1 MKTFLRYYVLLL
13 LSGAGITAGAQT
25 SSQNYIV
32 TTVPFQAVSNP
43 LSLND
48 STTSANAN
56 TTIQYF
62 DGLGRLSQ
70 TVQKDITPGS
80 TDLVSGIEYDAFGR
94 ESNKWLPGA
103 TSVGNNGAYVSS
115 YSSLASSTNG
125 GDANPYSLTVYE
137 ASPLNRVIGE
147 YGPGSAWSNNG
158 KTTAYLTN
166 GGDVK
171 LFVASSTTLTCSGTY
186 APGTLYG
193 VQTTDEDGHTV
204 VEYTDLQ
211 GRKVL
216 TRVAGNTDTYYV
228 YDDLSNLRYVL
239 PPLACDAMSNNNTG
253 FSETTGSTLD
263 LYGYIYHYDGRNR
276 CVQKKLPGCDW
287 INMVYDLSDRMILSQ
302 DGNQR
307 LKNQWTVNK
316 YDLFGRLLYSG
327 VITSSNSL
335 SLMQSTYSGSV
346 ITESYTGSG
355 PECGYTSA
363 NLTPAKLLTVN
374 FYDTYAHL
382 KLLDAAT
389 NGQLA
394 PVNLSGYTLPDTLH
408 VKTLLTGTRIY
419 HLNDPTKYETTA
431 IYYDKYGHTVQTRA
445 TNHLGGYDITCSLVD
460 FTGKPTNTYITHSIN
475 GTTVSLT
482 EAYAYTY
489 DKAQRLT
496 VTKYGVN
503 VTTPTLILSAN
514 TYDPLG
520 RVLTKTIGGTLDA
533 TTYAY
538 NVRSWL
544 TGISGSR
551 FTESLYY
558 NTNTANLS
566 SFAACYNGNI
576 AAMQWSIPA
585 ESLGYNRAYTFGYD
599 DLNRLATCNY
609 TGGTTGAYNVWMAY
623 DKMGNITTLNRANIN
638 TLSLTYTG
646 NQMTKVTDALS
657 VTQPYGSEAFQDLA
671 KGTTTQYSYDKNGSM
686 SYDGNSGISTIR
698 YNVLNLPDT
707 IQFTAGHQ
715 NYYTYD
721 ASGKKLEVQ
730 NITSRN
736 ILNLPQDTIT
746 RLVSST
752 KLTTDYCGDAIY
764 QNDTLKEVLTPE
776 GYWQNGLYYYYLK
789 DHQGSTREVLR
800 QDNTVMEYSDYY
812 PDGMRFE
819 SSTSNSGALPYR
831 YNGKELEAMN
841 GLNEYDYGARRR
853 ETGIP
858 VWTTVDPLAEKHPEI
873 SPYVYCG
880 DNPMNRI
887 DPDGRGVNDNNL
899 LNEVTVTAPAP
910 QNNGD
915 DDNSFAT
922 WYQGLRR
929 QANSNPQNTNKP
941 SQPVFNSISPRPITL
956 NLPNV
961 DPKTNILKEISLA
974 INAVGLSN
982 DGIKI
987 FTTNNAGKEII
998 YVTMKGTEAAVQ
1010 SAKVLSVLKGI
1021 GTSTIVLGVLV
1032 DGYMSAT
1039 GAQSWTKTGLNT
1051 GVAIVAGVIG
1061 GGPGLLIGATYYIV
1075 DNTIGWDKIFN
1086 AGANPEWESWREIH
1100 GNGGR

>member
-1 MKTFLRYYVLLL
+1 
-13 LSGAGITAGAQT
+13 
-25 SSQNYIV
+25 
-32 TTVPFQAVSNP
+32 
-43 LSLND
+43 
-48 STTSANAN
+48 
-56 TTIQYF
+56 
-62 DGLGRLSQ
+62 
-70 TVQKDITPGS
+70 
-80 TDLVSGIEYDAFGR
+80 
-94 ESNKWLPGA
+94 
-103 TSVGNNGAYVSS
+103 
-115 YSSLASSTNG
+115 
-125 GDANPYSLTVYE
+125 
-137 ASPLNRVIGE
+137 
-147 YGPGSAWSNNG
+147 
-158 KTTAYLTN
+158 
-166 GGDVK
+166 
-171 LFVASSTTLTCSGTY
+171 
-186 APGTLYG
+186 
-193 VQTTDEDGHTV
+193 V
-204 VEYTDLQ
+204 V
-211 GRKVL
+211 
-216 TRVAGNTDTYYV
+216 
-228 YDDLSNLRYVL
+228 
-239 PPLACDAMSNNNTG
+239 
-253 FSETTGSTLD
+253 
-263 LYGYIYHYDGRNR
+263 
-276 CVQKKLPGCDW
+276 
-287 INMVYDLSDRMILSQ
+287 
-302 DGNQR
+302 
-307 LKNQWTVNK
+307 
-316 YDLFGRLLYSG
+316 
-327 VITSSNSL
+327 
-335 SLMQSTYSGSV
+335 
-346 ITESYTGSG
+346 
-355 PECGYTSA
+355 
-363 NLTPAKLLTVN
+363 
-374 FYDTYAHL
+374 
-382 KLLDAAT
+382 
-389 NGQLA
+389 
-394 PVNLSGYTLPDTLH
+394 
-408 VKTLLTGTRIY
+408 
-419 HLNDPTKYETTA
+419 
-431 IYYDKYGHTVQTRA
+431 
-445 TNHLGGYDITCSLVD
+445 
-460 FTGKPTNTYITHSIN
+460 
-475 GTTVSLT
+475 
-482 EAYAYTY
+482 
-489 DKAQRLT
+489 
-496 VTKYGVN
+496 
-503 VTTPTLILSAN
+503 
-514 TYDPLG
+514 
-520 RVLTKTIGGTLDA
+520 
-533 TTYAY
+533 
-538 NVRSWL
+538 
-544 TGISGSR
+544 
-551 FTESLYY
+551 
-558 NTNTANLS
+558 
-566 SFAACYNGNI
+566 
-576 AAMQWSIPA
+576 
-585 ESLGYNRAYTFGYD
+585 
-599 DLNRLATCNY
+599 
-609 TGGTTGAYNVWMAY
+609 
-623 DKMGNITTLNRANIN
+623 
-638 TLSLTYTG
+638 
-646 NQMTKVTDALS
+646 
-657 VTQPYGSEAFQDLA
+657 
-671 KGTTTQYSYDKNGSM
+671 
-686 SYDGNSGISTIR
+686 
-698 YNVLNLPDT
+698 NLPDT

-812 PDGMRFE
+812 PDGMRFWT
-819 SSTSNSGALPYR
+819 STSNSGALPYR